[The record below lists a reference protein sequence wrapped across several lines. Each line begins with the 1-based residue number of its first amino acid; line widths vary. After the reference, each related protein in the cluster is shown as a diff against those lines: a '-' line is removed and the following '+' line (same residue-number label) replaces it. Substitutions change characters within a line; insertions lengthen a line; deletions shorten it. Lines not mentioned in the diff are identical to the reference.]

1 MADGA
6 LSIKLRCA
14 SWQQLATIYKRDL
27 SQGTMFLKASTP
39 PAIGTSVKIE
49 LSLPSATVI
58 SLTGM
63 VHTHLQDP
71 QRGAGVEL
79 KLDPIAA
86 GTVWLIE
93 SALASEHKRQA
104 TPFMGV
110 PVVGTPHAH
119 QMTSMIP
126 TIPEIAE
133 AADVAAAEQDLIKA
147 LVSEAESLKK
157 LNPFLVL
164 GVGYE
169 ATDGEVR
176 AAFGELTKR
185 YHPDRFAR
193 YESLELRQVAAE
205 IFILIRDAYRRLAD
219 AAARASLL
227 ASLGKQPAAPR
238 AVPAPPR
245 VTQAIPP
252 PRMTQRLSV
261 SQVGKPPTKPP
272 PTTSSSSASGLPAPA
287 TPPTGSTQAI
297 PPVAIP
303 PLAIPP
309 PVAIPS
315 PPPLPS
321 PPLAGVPPIPP
332 PRSPSRAPASR
343 PPAEVRK
350 VPRAATADPS
360 PPAIDPRSP
369 RPASGGSPVVPPGSH
384 AAHAAPSSAHSSAHS
399 GASPVVPPADPARI
413 AAKRAATEP
422 GGPLAHPLSERRTR
436 ASQGPA
442 TEPVDVSA
450 LEELL
455 DQGKLDEASTGY
467 KLMAKKHPSDRS
479 VRAGVEVCEGM
490 RALAG
495 RDRLEAAQRFE
506 AALEIDPSN
515 ERAAR
520 ELAEMRRQATNERKG
535 LLSRLMGK
543 KEP

>member
-1 MADGA
+1 MADGV

-39 PAIGTSVKIE
+39 PAVGTSVRID

-58 SLTGM
+58 TLTGE
-63 VHTHLQDP
+63 VRTHVQDP
-71 QRGAGVEL
+71 QRGSGVEL
-79 KLDPIAA
+79 QLAPIPA

-93 SALASEHKRQA
+93 SALASEHKRMA
-104 TPFMGV
+104 TPYQGI
-110 PVVGTPHAH
+110 PALGAS
-119 QMTSMIP
+119 QMSTMIP
-126 TIPEIAE
+126 TINELAE

-147 LVSEAESLKK
+147 LMSEAESLKK

-169 ATDGEVR
+169 ASDVEVR

-193 YESLELRQVAAE
+193 YESPELRQVAAE

-219 AAARASLL
+219 ATARASLL
-227 ASLGKQPAAPR
+227 ASLGKPPAAPR

-245 VTQAIPP
+245 ITQAIPP
-252 PRMTQRLSV
+252 PRMTQRLA
-261 SQVGKPPTKPP
+261 VGQLGRPPTKPP
-272 PTTSSSSASGLPAPA
+272 ASTTSTAAGS
-287 TPPTGSTQAI
+287 PPPI
-297 PPVAIP
+297 P
-303 PLAIPP
+303 PP

-315 PPPLPS
+315 PPP
-321 PPLAGVPPIPP
+321 PPPPAGAVPPIP
-332 PRSPSRAPASR
+332 SAR
-343 PPAEVRK
+343 PPSLPPANKPAADVRK
-350 VPRAATADPS
+350 PPRAATAEPLPPPPS
-360 PPAIDPRSP
+360 DPRTAA
-369 RPASGGSPVVPPGSH
+369 RPASGSSPVAPPS
-384 AAHAAPSSAHSSAHS
+384 
-399 GASPVVPPADPARI
+399 DPARV
-413 AAKRAATEP
+413 AARRAATEP
-422 GGPLAHPLSERRTR
+422 GAASSERRR
-436 ASQGPA
+436 PSQTPA

-450 LEELL
+450 IEDLL
-455 DQGKLDEASTGY
+455 DQGRLDEASTGY
-467 KLMAKKHPSDRS
+467 KLMAKKHPNDRS
-479 VRAGVEVCEGM
+479 VRAGVEVCEGL
-490 RALAG
+490 RALAA